1 MKNKILGL
9 GFLVGGAAA
18 IYFFYKKSQNVDLG
32 EAPELEYKEIEKEP
46 ITVIDGNPVYMT
58 KEAAQ
63 KIIYD
68 VKSLEDNRFYL
79 NPNEMYTE
87 EYFETES
94 GKKLKETLAPL
105 TNINVG
111 SLDFGKNDPFGVR
124 GSNTNPDAITNINNL
139 GKLGPFNVLE
149 LNAQLKSQGY
159 V

>member
-1 MKNKILGL
+1 MKNKLLGL
-9 GFLVGGAAA
+9 GFLAGGAAA

-46 ITVIDGNPVYMT
+46 LTVVNGNPVHMT

-63 KIIYD
+63 KIMYD

-105 TNINVG
+105 TNIKVG
-111 SLDFGKNDPFGVR
+111 ALSED
-124 GSNTNPDAITNINNL
+124 SITNINNL
-139 GKLGPFNVLE
+139 GKLQPFNVLE
-149 LNAQLKSQGY
+149 LNAQLKAQGY